1 MNTELSPKKAKEILS
16 LLKEGFNLTPPVQ
29 PAKPGMAP
37 DYLGGAGA
45 GGKAVVD
52 GLKGLGQDIASGAA
66 SVAKGV
72 GNAVS
77 GAANAVGKGFNK
89 LMTPPAGNPNA
100 MAQATAGM
108 AGVRIPSAPSMAQAA
123 PVKPKAQSAAMTPVG
138 PWEKGPTP
146 MAPQP
151 EGSQSLS
158 TAPITPVP
166 VSKGVENPAMQMKPP
181 TLADRGVTPKTPAAP
196 AGPTFSG
203 DVTDQERQLLRKLHA
218 SNYNP
223 NSKRDQQMLEHL
235 RSAGREAGGYG
246 DFKALK
252 NLAYANQ
259 YGAKSD
265 YGMLAQKWRDSRAQ
279 QLANAGGMAPKA
291 GEYTVL
297 TRRNTG
303 VTTTEGNVWINPADA
318 EWLSKSAAYSD
329 ISWEDY
335 CGLMPS
341 DEPESIETFF
351 NR

>member
-1 MNTELSPKKAKEILS
+1 M
-16 LLKEGFNLTPPVQ
+16 
-29 PAKPGMAP
+29 
-37 DYLGGAGA
+37 
-45 GGKAVVD
+45 
-52 GLKGLGQDIASGAA
+52 GQ
-66 SVAKGV
+66 
-72 GNAVS
+72 
-77 GAANAVGKGFNK
+77 
-89 LMTPPAGNPNA
+89 M
-100 MAQATAGM
+100 TAGM
-108 AGVRIPSAPSMAQAA
+108 AGVNPNATPKPTPSIAKVAP
-123 PVKPKAQSAAMTPVG
+123 KPQSAAMKPVG
-138 PWEKGPTP
+138 PMEGGATP

-151 EGSQSLS
+151 QGSQSLS

-166 VSKGVENPAMQMKPP
+166 VSRGVENPAMQMQPP
-181 TLADRGVTPKTPAAP
+181 TLADRGVTPKATAPAQAAAP
-196 AGPTFSG
+196 AFSG
-203 DVTDQERQLLRKLHA
+203 DATEQEMQLLRKLHA

-223 NSKRDQQMLEHL
+223 KSTRDQQMLQHL
-235 RSAGREAGGYG
+235 RTAGREAGGYD

-279 QLANAGGMAPKA
+279 QVADAGGMAPKA

-303 VTTTEGNVWINPADA
+303 VTTTEGNVWINPADS